1 MNAAVEKALL
11 EGPSPAAV
19 LIADDQPDV
28 LDALRLLLKN
38 GGYRLK
44 SANSPSAVLD
54 TLEQEEFD
62 AIIMD
67 LNYARDT
74 TSGREGLE
82 LLDAIRQID
91 STVPVIVMT
100 AWGTIELAVDAMR
113 RGARDFVQ
121 KPWENARLLSIVKTQ
136 VELCQ
141 AIRGRQRLAEENRLL
156 RNDGCPPLIAESGSM
171 KPILQVIARV
181 APSDAN
187 VLITGEHGT
196 GKDVVAKTI
205 HALSP
210 RKDNPIVTVNVGG
223 LSESPFESELFGHVK
238 GAFTD
243 ARSDRIGRFEMADG
257 GTLFLDEI
265 ANIGLAQQARLL
277 RALESREIERVG
289 SSRSRRV
296 NVRVV
301 AATNARLSEE
311 VERGAFR
318 ADLLYRLNTIEIH
331 LPPLRERSED
341 IVPLAL
347 HFMSMYRDRYRQ
359 PVEHLTSDAIDL
371 LQRYPWPGNV
381 RELDHAVQRAVLMA
395 PADAIRPE
403 DLGLASEPTSKR
415 IESMSLDEVEALLVR
430 KALERAN
437 GNVSHAAKALGLS
450 RAALY
455 RRIERHNLT
464 ED

>member
-1 MNAAVEKALL
+1 VSAAPQDSRPRTA
-11 EGPSPAAV
+11 PASV

-28 LDALRLLLKN
+28 LDALRLLLKS
-38 GGYRLK
+38 GGYALK
-44 SANSPSAVLD
+44 SATSPRAVIEA
-54 TLEQEEFD
+54 LEVEEFD
-62 AIIMD
+62 AVIMD

-74 TSGREGLE
+74 TSGREGLD
-82 LLDAIRQID
+82 LLDAIRKID

-121 KPWENARLLSIVKTQ
+121 KPWENARLLAIVQTQ
-136 VELCQ
+136 IELCR
-141 AIRGRQRLAEENRLL
+141 AIRGRQRLEEENRVL
-156 RNDGCPPLIAESGSM
+156 RAEGRPVLIAESLAM

-196 GKDVVAKTI
+196 GKEVVAKTI

-210 RKDNPIVTVNVGG
+210 RRDSSIVTVNIGG
-223 LSESPFESELFGHVK
+223 LSESLFESELFGHVK

-277 RALESREIERVG
+277 RALESGEIERVG
-289 SSRSRRV
+289 SSRTRRV
-296 NVRVV
+296 DVRVL
-301 AATNARLSEE
+301 AATNAHLSGE
-311 VERGAFR
+311 VRRGAFR

-331 LPPLRERSED
+331 IPPLRDRRED

-347 HFMSMYRDRYRQ
+347 HFMAFYGERYRKD
-359 PVEHLTSDAIDL
+359 VERLTSDAIDL
-371 LQRYPWPGNV
+371 IMRYPWPGNV
-381 RELDHAVQRAVLMA
+381 RELDHAVERAVLMA
-395 PADAIRPE
+395 PVDAIRPE
-403 DLGLASEPTSKR
+403 DLGLASEASAAG
-415 IESMSLDEVEALLVR
+415 IESMNLDQVEALLVR

-437 GNVSHAAKALGLS
+437 GNVSHAARALGLS

-455 RRIERHNLT
+455 RRIERYELGQ
-464 ED
+464 D